1 MALWPKSSGSWLRCA
16 VLRGFTLIELIIVMA
31 IVALLLTLAAPRY
44 FHSIERS
51 KEAVLRANLAT
62 TREAL
67 DKFRGDTG
75 KYPDRLEVLV
85 EKRYLKSLPYD
96 PITESRETW
105 IIVPP
110 ESTSTEQGGVFDLHS
125 GAEGNGL
132 DGTPY
137 KSW

>member
-1 MALWPKSSGSWLRCA
+1 MIAKMRSQK
-16 VLRGFTLIELIIVMA
+16 GFTLIELIIVMA

-85 EKRYLKSLPYD
+85 EKRYLKALPYD
-96 PITESRETW
+96 PINESRDNWT
-105 IIVPP
+105 IVPP
-110 ESTSTEQGGVFDLHS
+110 ESTEKGGVFDLHS
-125 GAEGNGL
+125 SAEGNGL

-137 KSW
+137 KDW

>member
-1 MALWPKSSGSWLRCA
+1 MAKGRRDCGSRAWWAMR
-16 VLRGFTLIELIIVMA
+16 RGFTLIELIIVMA
-31 IVALLLTLAAPRY
+31 IVALLLTLAVPRY

-75 KYPDRLEVLV
+75 KFPARLEVLV

-96 PITESRETW
+96 PIAESRDSW

-110 ESTSTEQGGVFDLHS
+110 DSTEKGGVFDLHS
-125 GAEGNGL
+125 SAEGNGL

-137 KSW
+137 KDW